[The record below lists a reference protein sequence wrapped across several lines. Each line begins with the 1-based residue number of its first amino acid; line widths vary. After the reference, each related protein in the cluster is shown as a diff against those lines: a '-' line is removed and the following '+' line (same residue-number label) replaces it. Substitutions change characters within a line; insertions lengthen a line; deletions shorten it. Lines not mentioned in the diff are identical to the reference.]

1 MTTIINAGTT
11 TATALNITTDTSGA
25 LAIQTSGTNAISI
38 SSSQAVTLANPLPAG
53 SGGTGL
59 SALGTGVATFLGTP
73 SSANL
78 AAALTDET
86 GTGVAVFSASPTFT
100 GTPLA
105 PTAAPG
111 TNTTQI
117 ATTAFVGAAV
127 MAQGLGTMS
136 TQNANAVAITGGTVS
151 GITDLAVADGGTG
164 ASTFTANSVVLGNG
178 TSALN
183 GNLVAPSTA
192 GKVLVSN
199 GTTWTAQTIAA
210 SGIKL
215 GLGITGEVWN
225 NVTASRAFGT
235 PYTNSLS
242 YPIVVSANTNNS
254 GPSPGVEIV
263 VGSVRVALWYWQFNG
278 SGAKGGATAIV
289 PPGATYQLNSI
300 NGAGLEYWSEL
311 Y

>member
-1 MTTIINAGTT
+1 MATTLNAGTT
-11 TATALNITTDTSGA
+11 AATALNVVTDTTGA
-25 LAIQTSGTNAISI
+25 MAIQTSGTTAIAISNAQVV
-38 SSSQAVTLANPLPAG
+38 SLTNPLLPA
-53 SGGTGL
+53 SGGTGIT
-59 SALGTGVATFLGTP
+59 SLGTGVATFLGTP

-78 AAALTDET
+78 AAAVTDET
-86 GTGVAVFSASPTFT
+86 GTGALVFASSPTLA

-111 TNTTQI
+111 TSTTQI
-117 ATTAFVGAAV
+117 ATTAFVQNVAGS
-127 MAQGLGTMS
+127 LGTMS
-136 TQNANAVAITGGTVS
+136 TQNANAVAITGGTVV

-183 GNLVAPSTA
+183 ANMVAPSTA

-199 GTTWTAQTIAA
+199 GTTWTSQTIAA

-225 NVTASRAFGT
+225 NVTGSRATGST
-235 PYTNSLS
+235 YTNSNA
-242 YPIVVSANTNNS
+242 YPIMISMY
-254 GPSPGVEIV
+254 
-263 VGSVRVALWYWQFNG
+263 GSG
-278 SGAKGGATAIV
+278 SGASSTQIYVNGSLVYYNNAQWNGAGAIPGGTLII
-289 PPGATYQLNSI
+289 PPGATYSVSLAS
-300 NGAGLEYWSEL
+300 GLVAWWEL